1 MSCQET
7 VSILWVAFK
16 PLFQAGI
23 VLYMMESGLEV
34 GVLSFLPQ
42 LGAA

>member
-1 MSCQET
+1 M
-7 VSILWVAFK
+7 AFK

-23 VLYMMESGLEV
+23 VLYVMESGLEV
-34 GVLSFLPQ
+34 GVLSLLPE